1 MKTSKVFLMIFARLA
16 NYFVF
21 AAAFFTSPEHD
32 CGAVSVVGTHINT
45 VVPTEFLKAD
55 PDIGLDIFDQV
66 PQMDGAVG
74 VGQGTGDE
82 DFTLVHAWWDAK
94 SKVAVR

>member
-1 MKTSKVFLMIFARLA
+1 MPAK
-16 NYFVF
+16 
-21 AAAFFTSPEHD
+21 
-32 CGAVSVVGTHINT
+32 
-45 VVPTEFLKAD
+45 FLKTD
-55 PDIGLDIFDQV
+55 PDIGLDIFDQM

-82 DFTLVHAWWDAK
+82 YFTLVHAWWDAK